1 MNLDSLQYLGLVERE
16 ISTISVENINSYFL
30 STFLLKL
37 FLDLESRQFKDEI
50 VERIKSKCIS
60 LLENSSRYSFSGNDY
75 RLLFQLIS
83 VCFILFIFICPIIV
97 FTVAIALLTFSST
110 WKLLTLLYYSIALHC
125 Y

>member
-1 MNLDSLQYLGLVERE
+1 MFLMNLDSLQYFGLVERE
-16 ISTISVENINSYFL
+16 ISTISVEVFNSCFL
-30 STFLLKL
+30 PTLLLKL

-83 VCFILFIFICPIIV
+83 VCFILFIFSFANYLFYY
-97 FTVAIALLTFSST
+97 FTITINAINV
-110 WKLLTLLYYSIALHC
+110 
-125 Y
+125 

>member
-1 MNLDSLQYLGLVERE
+1 MNLDSLKYLGLVERE